1 MLLRAPPK
9 DWKKGTVEVFGGV
22 AKQGLISV
30 KKWKRAQR
38 MATKDWKSFLQRVHS
53 IKDMDVHHR
62 TKRYVFKLKN
72 KVWGRGFLSP
82 HQVWHNHDPP
92 AGWRIF
98 FIEIDKLNFHPAI
111 KDWRGNELNIKASE
125 GIIRFPLELNTVSTD
140 VNLKKRRFELDDT
153 MITGKGYY
161 TSRSDVGT
169 AEYAAFYSDVI
180 YNQVDTGDDH
190 DEQIESSDPRLPR
203 KKKQKITSASL
214 ANKDN
219 VIIKK
224 NAKPDEKE
232 TTGLKISW
240 PLRVID
246 PIDKSIK
253 LERVDDIVDWVKPKF
268 MPYGKCTVLGGEA
281 NWHSAQAIL
290 HRKAVNHENPEQSFV
305 ITKFMKYKLPR
316 VTGIHAVAGIYF
328 STASNNRRL
337 SVPFA
342 DPESA
347 TFTVER
353 KLIRNFSSEPSGYVD
368 IDHAR
373 KILHNVSQPW
383 TKQLIDGV
391 DPRKAFTVKDKP
403 KVATKETKKNPRK
416 ARKCI
421 DVPESEEKKI
431 DDPGEAKH
439 EETKTMVNSELCSVC
454 CKRGLLILCDGC
466 PQAYHAGCINM
477 KMEDVPDEFFCRDH
491 NMKCIKR
498 KSATE
503 LEKKLTAKM
512 IAKQKKKVFIPQ
524 HTPSHLYITN

>member
-1 MLLRAPPK
+1 ML
-9 DWKKGTVEVFGGV
+9 TTT
-22 AKQGLISV
+22 
-30 KKWKRAQR
+30 
-38 MATKDWKSFLQRVHS
+38 MAHS
-53 IKDMDVHHR
+53 
-62 TKRYVFKLKN
+62 
-72 KVWGRGFLSP
+72 
-82 HQVWHNHDPP
+82 
-92 AGWRIF
+92 
-98 FIEIDKLNFHPAI
+98 
-111 KDWRGNELNIKASE
+111 
-125 GIIRFPLELNTVSTD
+125 
-140 VNLKKRRFELDDT
+140 
-153 MITGKGYY
+153 
-161 TSRSDVGT
+161 
-169 AEYAAFYSDVI
+169 
-180 YNQVDTGDDH
+180 
-190 DEQIESSDPRLPR
+190 
-203 KKKQKITSASL
+203 
-214 ANKDN
+214 
-219 VIIKK
+219 
-224 NAKPDEKE
+224 
-232 TTGLKISW
+232 
-240 PLRVID
+240 
-246 PIDKSIK
+246 
-253 LERVDDIVDWVKPKF
+253 VDDIVDWVKPKF

-305 ITKFMKYKLPR
+305 IAKFMKYKLPR

-403 KVATKETKKNPRK
+403 KVATKETKKILEK
-416 ARKCI
+416 LEIKCV
-421 DVPESEEKKI
+421 DVPESEEKEN
-431 DDPGEAKH
+431 DDPGEAEH

-524 HTPSHLYITN
+524 HTPSHLYITNWTHELLFIEISKRGRSNGASNDKTRTIAPETTNPKKGAIAVIESESKLDLAGNDREVGGTFQIRGTPNTANVRWARARGYIPHAVV